1 MVKDAAKY
9 LFAIGIL
16 LACFI
21 VVGVNKDRKSLYQFS
36 GYTMGTSYDI
46 QFVAPI
52 TSVDAQLI
60 ESEVAALLRRLDR
73 EVFSTYSENSELTA
87 LNETP
92 VGNVFTASEDLIK
105 VLQLS
110 DEIRKLTLGAFDIT
124 VGPLVDLWGFGS
136 DSDLPFEELPT
147 REEIRDAKS
156 RIGAESLVI
165 NQTKMEI
172 VKKKDIQIDLSGV
185 AKGYAVDEVAL
196 LLDSLRLE
204 SYFIE
209 VGGEIKMKGLKI
221 NDEEWI
227 TAIETPSN
235 GSASI
240 YQLLSNRGRVFSI
253 AGSGDYRNYFEVDG
267 IRYSHEIDPRSGRPI
282 SHQLAAAFVISE
294 SAAEADALATAFM
307 ILGLE
312 ESKLIIESSNILAFL
327 ISRISKNQFDTFVSV
342 PFSSYL
348 IDPL

>member
-1 MVKDAAKY
+1 MKY

-21 VVGVNKDRKSLYQFS
+21 VVGVNKEQKSLYQFS

-46 QFVAPI
+46 QFVASSS
-52 TSVDAQLI
+52 SVDAQLV
-60 ESEVAALLRRLDR
+60 ESKVAALLWRLDR
-73 EVFSTYSENSELTA
+73 EVFSTYSKNSELTA
-87 LNETP
+87 LNQTP
-92 VGNVFTASEDLIK
+92 VGTVFTSSDDLIE

-110 DEIRKLTLGAFDIT
+110 NEIRKLTLGAFDIT
-124 VGPLVDLWGFGS
+124 VGPLVKLWGFGAEP
-136 DSDLPFEELPT
+136 DLPFGELPSQ
-147 REEIRDAKS
+147 EEISDVKS
-156 RIGAESLVI
+156 RIGAENLVI
-165 NQTKMEI
+165 NQTKMEV

-185 AKGYAVDEVAL
+185 AKGYSVDEVAL
-196 LLDSLRLE
+196 LLDSLSLE

-209 VGGEIKMKGLKI
+209 IGGEIKMKGLKL

-235 GSASI
+235 EAPSI
-240 YQLLSNRGRVFSI
+240 YQLLSNRGKIFSI

-267 IRYSHEIDPRSGRPI
+267 IRYSHEIDPRSGKPI

-312 ESKLIIESSNILAFL
+312 ESKLIIEGSNIPAFL
-327 ISRISKNQFDTFVSV
+327 ISRKSKNQFETFVSL

-348 IDPL
+348 ID

>member
-1 MVKDAAKY
+1 MVKDLAKY
-9 LFAIGIL
+9 LFALGIL

-21 VVGVNKDRKSLYQFS
+21 VVGVNKEQKSLYQFS
-36 GYTMGTSYDI
+36 GYTMGTSYDV
-46 QFVAPI
+46 QFVASPSSI
-52 TSVDAQLI
+52 AAQLV
-60 ESEVAALLRRLDR
+60 ESNVTALLRRLDR

-92 VGNVFTASEDLIK
+92 VGTVFTASDDLIK

-124 VGPLVDLWGFGS
+124 IGPLVDLWGFGS
-136 DSDLPFEELPT
+136 ESDLPFGQLPT
-147 REEIRDAKS
+147 QEEIRDAKS
-156 RIGAESLVI
+156 RMGAENLVI
-165 NQTKMEI
+165 NQAKMEI
-172 VKKKDIQIDLSGV
+172 IKKKAIQIDLSAV
-185 AKGYAVDEVAL
+185 AKGYSVDEVAL
-196 LLDSLRLE
+196 LLDSLGLE

-209 VGGEIKMKGLKI
+209 VGGEIKMKGLKL

-235 GSASI
+235 ESASI
-240 YQLLSNRGRVFSI
+240 YQLLANRGKLFSI

-267 IRYSHEIDPRSGRPI
+267 VRYSHEIDPRSGNPI

-307 ILGLE
+307 VLGLE
-312 ESKLIIESSNILAFL
+312 ESKLIIEDGNIPAFL
-327 ISRISKNQFDTFVSV
+327 ITRKSSNQFESFVSST
-342 PFSSYL
+342 FSSYL
-348 IDPL
+348 IN

>member
-1 MVKDAAKY
+1 MVKDLAKY
-9 LFAIGIL
+9 LFALGIL

-21 VVGVNKDRKSLYQFS
+21 VVGFNKEQKSLYRFS

-46 QFVAPI
+46 QFIASSS
-52 TSVDAQLI
+52 SVNAQLA
-60 ESEVAALLRRLDR
+60 ENEVAALLRRLDR
-73 EVFSTYSENSELTA
+73 EVFSTYSESSELTA
-87 LNETP
+87 LNQTP
-92 VGNVFTASEDLIK
+92 VGDIFIASDDLIE
-105 VLQLS
+105 VLRLS

-136 DSDLPFEELPT
+136 ESDLPFGEVPT
-147 REEIRDAKS
+147 QEEIRDAKS
-156 RIGAESLVI
+156 RVGAESLVI
-165 NQTKMEI
+165 NQSKMEI
-172 VKKKDIQIDLSGV
+172 VKKKDIQIDLSAV
-185 AKGYAVDEVAL
+185 AKGYSVDEVAS
-196 LLDSLRLE
+196 LLDSLSLE

-209 VGGEIKMKGLKI
+209 VGGEIKMKGLKL

-240 YQLLSNRGRVFSI
+240 FQLLANRGKLFSI
-253 AGSGDYRNYFEVDG
+253 AGSGNYRNYFEVEG
-267 IRYSHEIDPRSGRPI
+267 IRYSHEIDPRSGHPI

-312 ESKLIIESSNILAFL
+312 ESKLIIEDGDIPAFL
-327 ISRISKNQFDTFVSV
+327 ITRNSKNKFKTFVSS
-342 PFSSYL
+342 PFSAYL
-348 IDPL
+348 ID

>member
-1 MVKDAAKY
+1 MVKDLAKY
-9 LFAIGIL
+9 LFALGIL

-21 VVGVNKDRKSLYQFS
+21 VVGVNKEQKSLYQFS

-46 QFVAPI
+46 QFVASP
-52 TSVDAQLI
+52 SSADAQLV
-60 ESEVAALLRRLDR
+60 ESKVAALLRRLDR
-73 EVFSTYSENSELTA
+73 EVFSTYSKNSELTA

-92 VGNVFTASEDLIK
+92 VGTVFTASDDLIK

-136 DSDLPFEELPT
+136 ESDLPFGQLPT
-147 REEIRDAKS
+147 QEEIRDAKS
-156 RIGAESLVI
+156 RMGAENLVI
-165 NQTKMEI
+165 NQAKMEI
-172 VKKKDIQIDLSGV
+172 IKKKAIQIDLSAV
-185 AKGYAVDEVAL
+185 AKGYSVDEVAL
-196 LLDSLRLE
+196 LLDSLSLE

-209 VGGEIKMKGLKI
+209 VGGEIKMKGLKL

-240 YQLLSNRGRVFSI
+240 YQLLANRGKLFSI

-267 IRYSHEIDPRSGRPI
+267 IRYSHEIDPRSGNPI
-282 SHQLAAAFVISE
+282 SHRLAAAFVISE

-307 ILGLE
+307 VLGLE
-312 ESKLIIESSNILAFL
+312 ESKLIIEDGNIPAFL
-327 ISRISKNQFDTFVSV
+327 ITRKSNNQFESFVSST
-342 PFSSYL
+342 FSSYL
-348 IDPL
+348 IN

>member
-1 MVKDAAKY
+1 MVKDLAKY
-9 LFAIGIL
+9 LFALGIL

-21 VVGVNKDRKSLYQFS
+21 VVGVNKEQKSLYQFS
-36 GYTMGTSYDI
+36 GYTMGTSYDV
-46 QFVAPI
+46 QFVASPSSI
-52 TSVDAQLI
+52 DAQLV
-60 ESEVAALLRRLDR
+60 ESNVAALLRRLDR

-92 VGNVFTASEDLIK
+92 VGTVFTASDDLIK

-136 DSDLPFEELPT
+136 ESDLPFGQLPT
-147 REEIRDAKS
+147 QEEIRDAKS
-156 RIGAESLVI
+156 RMGAENLVI
-165 NQTKMEI
+165 NQAKMEI
-172 VKKKDIQIDLSGV
+172 IKKKAIQIDLSAV
-185 AKGYAVDEVAL
+185 AKGYSVDEVAL
-196 LLDSLRLE
+196 LLDSLSLE

-209 VGGEIKMKGLKI
+209 VGGEIKMKGLKL

-235 GSASI
+235 ESASI
-240 YQLLSNRGRVFSI
+240 YQLLANRGKLFSI

-267 IRYSHEIDPRSGRPI
+267 IRYSHEIDPRSGNPI

-307 ILGLE
+307 VLGLE
-312 ESKLIIESSNILAFL
+312 ESKLIIEDINIPAFL
-327 ISRISKNQFDTFVSV
+327 ITRESNNQFESFVSS

-348 IDPL
+348 IN

>member
-1 MVKDAAKY
+1 MVKDLAKY
-9 LFAIGIL
+9 LFALGIL

-21 VVGVNKDRKSLYQFS
+21 VVGVNKEQKSLYQFS
-36 GYTMGTSYDI
+36 GNTMGTSYDV
-46 QFVAPI
+46 QFVASPSSI
-52 TSVDAQLI
+52 DAQLV
-60 ESEVAALLRRLDR
+60 ESNVAALLGRLDR

-92 VGNVFTASEDLIK
+92 VGTVFTASDDLIK

-136 DSDLPFEELPT
+136 ESDLPFGQLPT
-147 REEIRDAKS
+147 QEEIRDAKS
-156 RIGAESLVI
+156 RMGAENLVI

-172 VKKKDIQIDLSGV
+172 IKKKAIQIDLSAV
-185 AKGYAVDEVAL
+185 AKGYSVDEVAL
-196 LLDSLRLE
+196 LLDSLSLE

-209 VGGEIKMKGLKI
+209 VGGEIKMKGLKL

-235 GSASI
+235 ESASI
-240 YQLLSNRGRVFSI
+240 YQLLANRGKLFSI

-267 IRYSHEIDPRSGRPI
+267 IRYSHEIDPRSGNPI

-312 ESKLIIESSNILAFL
+312 ESKLIIEDVNIPAFL
-327 ISRISKNQFDTFVSV
+327 ITRKSNNQFESFVSS

-348 IDPL
+348 IN

>member
-1 MVKDAAKY
+1 VVKDLAKY
-9 LFAIGIL
+9 LFALGIL

-21 VVGVNKDRKSLYQFS
+21 VVGFNKEQKSLYRFS

-46 QFVAPI
+46 QFIASSS
-52 TSVDAQLI
+52 SVNAQLA
-60 ESEVAALLRRLDR
+60 ENEVAALLRRLDR
-73 EVFSTYSENSELTA
+73 EVFSTYSESSELTA
-87 LNETP
+87 LNQTP
-92 VGNVFTASEDLIK
+92 VGDIFIASDDLIE
-105 VLQLS
+105 VLRLS

-136 DSDLPFEELPT
+136 ESDLPFGEVPT
-147 REEIRDAKS
+147 QEEIRDAKS
-156 RIGAESLVI
+156 RVGAESLVI
-165 NQTKMEI
+165 NQSKMEI
-172 VKKKDIQIDLSGV
+172 VKKKDIQIDLSAV
-185 AKGYAVDEVAL
+185 AKGYSVDEVAS
-196 LLDSLRLE
+196 LLDSLSLE

-209 VGGEIKMKGLKI
+209 VGGEIKMKGLKL

-240 YQLLSNRGRVFSI
+240 FQLLANRGKLFSI
-253 AGSGDYRNYFEVDG
+253 AGSGNYRNYFEVEG
-267 IRYSHEIDPRSGRPI
+267 IRYSHEIDPRSGHPI

-312 ESKLIIESSNILAFL
+312 ESKLIIEDGDIPAFL
-327 ISRISKNQFDTFVSV
+327 ITRNSKNKFKTFVSS
-342 PFSSYL
+342 PFSAYL
-348 IDPL
+348 ID